1 MRDRHEGDVGIRLRW
16 EEVHVGMKRKI
27 DRKRGSKREKD
38 RARERSTL
46 YQTARKSLV
55 YLIFGFSAGHVN
67 AIFERSTK
75 RVNSATF

>member
-1 MRDRHEGDVGIRLRW
+1 MRDRHERDVGIRVRW

-55 YLIFGFSAGHVN
+55 Y
-67 AIFERSTK
+67 
-75 RVNSATF
+75 